1 MAGPQ
6 PDRRH
11 LMSYSIIFKRFFN
24 FTMMPGVMKK
34 YQSIGE
40 LLIDYRKVK
49 QLSQADF
56 AASINVDTRTIQRWE
71 NGSTLIKPE
80 KEESIVVETLL
91 PYQLIRNLN
100 ASKPIPT
107 YYDFHIRKYSLT
119 KLAKKLPKAS
129 WFKANIDVATN
140 RIRSLDYDQDIDD
153 LVRYMSLH
161 KKISRSLKAVIKE
174 SIKLIPELNL
184 IIFDDSGYYSGHSL
198 VFPVNEEAYMRLR
211 NREMTEQE
219 LRVSDLVDYRTL
231 DRPIFFSLDITADC
245 NDNIYFIVGQ
255 MFRFI
260 RDQLNGDYL
269 FCSIPF
275 RYDNF
280 EVNAD
285 IGLHIVWEDDRY
297 KNEFGLEMA
306 SRFQEGNFK
315 KMLME

>member
-1 MAGPQ
+1 
-6 PDRRH
+6 
-11 LMSYSIIFKRFFN
+11 
-24 FTMMPGVMKK
+24 MPGIMKK

-40 LLIDYRKVK
+40 LLIDYRKVN

-119 KLAKKLPKAS
+119 KLANKLPKAS
-129 WFKANIDVATN
+129 WFKANIDMATN
-140 RIRSLDYDQDIDD
+140 RIRQLEYEKDIDD

-174 SIKLIPELNL
+174 SIKLVPELNL
-184 IIFDDSGYYSGHSL
+184 IIFDDSGYYSGHTL
-198 VFPVNEEAYMRLR
+198 VFPINKEAYVRLR
-211 NREMTEQE
+211 NREMTEQDLE
-219 LRVSDLVDYRTL
+219 VKDLVDYRNV
-231 DRPIFFSLDITADC
+231 DKPIFFSLDITADC
-245 NDNIYFIVGQ
+245 NDNMYFIVGQ

-260 RDQLNGDYL
+260 RDELNDNYL

-280 EVNAD
+280 DLIEE
-285 IGLHIVWEDDRY
+285 IGLHIVWEDKRH
-297 KNEFGLEMA
+297 KNAFGLEIA